1 MPSFSVHETV
11 HHPRTKVFDLV
22 ADIERYPEFVPGWR
36 EARILHDQGERRQ
49 VEQAVGTG
57 PVVLR
62 FRTEALLERPERI
75 DIQGGGGPLQR
86 LHQVWRFEE
95 RAEAVTRVELWT
107 DYSLR
112 GGPAAAAAGPFFR
125 QRTREVVAAFRHR
138 ADAVLAG

>member
-1 MPSFSVHETV
+1 MPSFTVSETV
-11 HHPRTKVFDLV
+11 HHPRHAVFDLV

-36 EARILHDQGERRQ
+36 EARVLSDQGERRE
-49 VEQAVGTG
+49 VEQAVGAG

-75 DIQGGGGPLQR
+75 DIQGSGGPLKR

-95 RAEAVTRVELWT
+95 HPEGVTRVELWT
-107 DYSLR
+107 DYTLR

-125 QRTREVVAAFRHR
+125 QRTKEVVAAFRRR